1 VLLARGQR
9 QAEGAAAPAVPGL
22 AGEPAIEVEYVSAAD
37 EATLEEL
44 ETIDRPTL
52 LSLAARIEGVRL
64 IDNELVVPSGT

>member
-1 VLLARGQR
+1 MLAS
-9 QAEGAAAPAVPGL
+9 
-22 AGEPAIEVEYVSAAD
+22 EPAIEVEYVSAAD

-44 ETIDRPTL
+44 EIIDRPTL